1 MRRILGMA
9 TTLGVWVGA
18 VAVFAVGSNR
28 TASAEPD
35 ASAPL
40 RQQSSA
46 DSRLVAWVVLGAN
59 GQAIARAIT
68 SRSNCPI
75 IELDNTR
82 YQMSLRAQAETIPQ
96 RPTTS
101 DPSQSR
107 PSVFPVTTCEYS
119 IPAGTQSAI
128 VSDEAQQRLLP
139 LPKPNPQ
146 RIVILGDTG
155 CRLHIGDP
163 WQACNDVEEWPFRTI
178 AEMAAG
184 FEPDLVLH
192 VGDYQYREN

>member
-101 DPSQSR
+101 DP
-107 PSVFPVTTCEYS
+107 
-119 IPAGTQSAI
+119 
-128 VSDEAQQRLLP
+128 
-139 LPKPNPQ
+139 
-146 RIVILGDTG
+146 
-155 CRLHIGDP
+155 
-163 WQACNDVEEWPFRTI
+163 
-178 AEMAAG
+178 
-184 FEPDLVLH
+184 
-192 VGDYQYREN
+192 